1 MWIPTIIFAAT
12 SLLSF
17 GILWLFMRSGR
28 NQETDVS
35 ASPAR
40 RPLMFGPL
48 THALAGMLP
57 LRAPTRDQYSKF
69 LRQAGHYR
77 SESLAE
83 FLSLRNV
90 LVVGTAMLIVAVI
103 VVFTDPGDAAMYQ
116 IAIGGLIAVILMFA
130 LPRLVL
136 ESMAKNRASRIE
148 DSLPDA
154 MDMVTM
160 CTSAGLPLQHA
171 IGRVSEEMQPSH
183 PDLAYEMRLV
193 GRQAEAGSL
202 NSAIQ
207 QFAKRLDI
215 PEVHSVAA
223 MVWQAEHQGASV
235 AGAFHAFADQVR
247 LSRRQRAE
255 EAGNKASFKMLFPL
269 VFCLVP
275 AVYLMLLGPAVMDMR
290 EFFRRERKPGGA
302 LSRAHVPALLESSPM
317 GPPPTPTGTAP
328 APPSGSAPAA
338 PIAPINP

>member
-1 MWIPTIIFAAT
+1 VLIPTLIFVVT
-12 SLLSF
+12 SSLCF

-28 NQETDVS
+28 NQEGDV
-35 ASPAR
+35 PAG
-40 RPLMFGPL
+40 RPGRVLMFGPF
-48 THALAGMLP
+48 TPALAAMLP
-57 LRAPTRDQYSKF
+57 LRASTREQYAKF
-69 LRQAGHYR
+69 LRQAGHYQ
-77 SESLAE
+77 SQAMAN

-90 LVVGTAMLIVAVI
+90 LVVGTGLLVAAVI
-103 VVFTDPGDAAMYQ
+103 VALTEPGDAAMYQ
-116 IAIGGLIAVILMFA
+116 IAIGGLIVVILMFA

-136 ESMAKNRASRIE
+136 ETMAKNRTNRIE
-148 DSLPDA
+148 ESLPDA

-183 PDLAYEMRLV
+183 PDLAYELRLV
-193 GRQAEAGSL
+193 GRQAEAASL
-202 NSAIQ
+202 NAAIQ

-275 AVYLMLLGPAVMDMR
+275 AVYLMLLGPAAMDMR
-290 EFFRRERKPGGA
+290 EFFRRERQPGGA
-302 LSRAHVPALLESSPM
+302 LSREHVPALLATPAT
-317 GPPPTPTGTAP
+317 GPIPAVPGARGAAP
-328 APPSGSAPAA
+328 SAPAA
-338 PIAPINP
+338 RPGAPANP